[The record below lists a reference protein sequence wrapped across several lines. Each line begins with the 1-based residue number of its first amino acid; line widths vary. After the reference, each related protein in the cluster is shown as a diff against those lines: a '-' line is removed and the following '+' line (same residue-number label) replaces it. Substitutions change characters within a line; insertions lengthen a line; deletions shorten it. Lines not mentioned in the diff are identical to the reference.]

1 MERSTEMITGRHRP
15 HRPARA
21 HHTFKKNLSIN
32 RGGRGKGGVIYEKGN
47 RPQPELSRSKPRGL
61 LEAGR
66 KKTSKSWHCVLIGL
80 ALYVFC
86 QPEIKKENP
95 EIAQKHMRPPACF
108 FF

>member
-1 MERSTEMITGRHRP
+1 
-15 HRPARA
+15 
-21 HHTFKKNLSIN
+21 
-32 RGGRGKGGVIYEKGN
+32 
-47 RPQPELSRSKPRGL
+47 